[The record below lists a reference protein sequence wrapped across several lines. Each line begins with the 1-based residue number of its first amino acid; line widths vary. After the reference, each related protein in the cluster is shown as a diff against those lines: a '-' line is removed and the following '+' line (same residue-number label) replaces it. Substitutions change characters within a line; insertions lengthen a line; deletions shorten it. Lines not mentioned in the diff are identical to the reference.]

1 MAQRRM
7 MTKTITNSA
16 RFIKMPKDSQALYF
30 HLCMNADDDG
40 VVEAFSIMKQIDSGE
55 DNLRVLSAKNFV
67 KILNEDLVT
76 YITDWNEHNTI
87 RADRKINSV
96 YQKLLVQLLPE
107 AQIINPK
114 PRSDVKDNSN
124 RLEGGQSTDSPR
136 TAEVRLGKDRLGK
149 VRIGK
154 DNLVA
159 IATSE
164 KKEFC
169 FKSKMQ
175 EMRLGSARR
184 TAQIIAL
191 YWDYKGIEF
200 ENEKQYQ
207 AGYKRELKA
216 ANLLTGYSND
226 RIEGVMMWLNDP
238 NNCDFN
244 WKLETIHKLID
255 QPNLKSFKK
264 QPQASG
270 SLY

>member
-40 VVEAFSIMKQIDSGE
+40 IVEAFSIMKQIDSGE

-136 TAEVRLGKDRLGK
+136 TAEVRLGKDRKEQYTAGK
-149 VRIGK
+149 PAPSAK
-154 DNLVA
+154 DSFLKA
-159 IATSE
+159 
-164 KKEFC
+164 KEFQAPDPRKNPHGIIIDFYFNRVKELYGFEPEINGKKDGQLLKTRLTKYKPTQIC
-169 FKSKMQ
+169 ALIDWYLHSDIS
-175 EMRLGSARR
+175 ERLGCSLATALSANTINRWK
-184 TAQIIAL
+184 Q
-191 YWDYKGIEF
+191 
-200 ENEKQYQ
+200 ENGNK
-207 AGYKRELKA
+207 
-216 ANLLTGYSND
+216 
-226 RIEGVMMWLNDP
+226 
-238 NNCDFN
+238 
-244 WKLETIHKLID
+244 
-255 QPNLKSFKK
+255 
-264 QPQASG
+264 
-270 SLY
+270 

>member
-1 MAQRRM
+1 M

-40 VVEAFSIMKQIDSGE
+40 IVEAFSIMKQIDSGE

-87 RADRKINSV
+87 RADRKINSI

-159 IATSE
+159 IATGE

-175 EMRLGSARR
+175 IGRASC
-184 TAQIIAL
+184 
-191 YWDYKGIEF
+191 
-200 ENEKQYQ
+200 
-207 AGYKRELKA
+207 RE
-216 ANLLTGYSND
+216 
-226 RIEGVMMWLNDP
+226 RV
-238 NNCDFN
+238 
-244 WKLETIHKLID
+244 
-255 QPNLKSFKK
+255 
-264 QPQASG
+264 
-270 SLY
+270 